1 MLQGQEGAFWAGS
14 YMTIEEVNALD
25 REQFVGR
32 LGFLFEGSPWIA
44 EQAWHARPFADLD
57 DLHDELCQVMYG
69 APLEQQVS
77 LIRAHPDLV
86 GRAALS
92 GRLTTESSRE
102 QASAGLDRLSAEE
115 IATFGRLNG
124 EYKARF
130 GFPFVVCARENK
142 KESILAG
149 FAARMG
155 NSRDEEIGTAL
166 REVSKIAYL
175 RLLDVV
181 NGARARAD

>member
-1 MLQGQEGAFWAGS
+1 MLLSQIGAFIDAGIA
-14 YMTIEEVNALD
+14 MTIREVNSLD
-25 REQFVGR
+25 REQFVDS

-44 EQAWHARPFADLD
+44 ARAWHSRPFADLD
-57 DLHDELCQVMYG
+57 NLHRALCDVMLS
-69 APLEQQVS
+69 APVEEQLS

-92 GRLTTESSRE
+92 GSLTPESTRE
-102 QASAGLDRLSAEE
+102 QASAGLDRLLPEE
-115 IATFGRLNG
+115 IATFARLNG

-130 GFPFVVCARENK
+130 GFPFVICARENK

-149 FAARMG
+149 FTTRMN
-155 NSRDEEIGTAL
+155 NSRDEEMAAAL

-175 RLLDVV
+175 RLLDVID
-181 NGARARAD
+181 GEQA